1 MQAAQTI
8 AGYAD
13 LFSSLQSVQATV
25 QTQIE
30 RFQQLM
36 MDIKIAAGAH
46 PGEAAERAVGHAALK
61 LDPAHALLY
70 GAAEAAPSVTPA
82 QIQAAPV
89 GEEVDLQNALSE
101 FSTLL
106 SNSQNTSREVTALL
120 DGAEQEIAQLR
131 SPAN

>member
-30 RFQQLM
+30 RFQRLM
-36 MDIKIAAGAH
+36 TDIKLAAGAH
-46 PGEAAERAVGHAALK
+46 PDEAGARAVGNAALK
-61 LDPAHALLY
+61 LHRAHALLY
-70 GAAEAAPSVTPA
+70 GAGEASASVTSP
-82 QIQAAPV
+82 QIQTDPAS
-89 GEEVDLQNALSE
+89 EEVDLQHALGE

-106 SNSQNTSREVTALL
+106 SHSQNTSREVTALL
-120 DGAEQEIAQLR
+120 DGVEQEIAQLR